1 MSNGIW
7 CMVHTIV
14 YIQCVFKNS
23 NGICTKIIFS
33 IRDRTVIEDVQRY
46 SYNKRLG
53 LALLNE
59 VRPFKN

>member
-1 MSNGIW
+1 
-7 CMVHTIV
+7 MVHTIV